1 MPKGIFK
8 PKYTKSEV
16 SQRFNLKQL
25 LGYEPS
31 NIQREFFHDLI
42 NERIEDRTKDGR
54 DINGKKFK
62 PYSAEYADFK
72 GVSRSDVDLT
82 LNDNMLQS
90 FDDSISAEQANVV
103 KVQMKPGTQTLKAF
117 NHNVGDTNPQRT
129 FFGINNKRELDPLLR
144 EVDELRPVQN
154 NAVTLSNLLTALE
167 SFNLRTSDNGEDNG

>member
-31 NIQREFFHDLI
+31 NIQREFFHDLV

-54 DINGKKFK
+54 DINNKKFR
-62 PYSAEYADFK
+62 PYSSEYAEFK
-72 GVSRSDVDLT
+72 GVSRGDVDLT

-90 FDDSISAEQANVV
+90 FDDSNSAEQANIV

-117 NHNVGDTNPQRT
+117 NHNTGDTLPQRT
-129 FFGINNKRELDPLLR
+129 FFGVNNKRELEPLLR
-144 EVDELRPVQN
+144 EVDELRPVQDGSI
-154 NAVTLSNLLTALE
+154 TLANLLTALE
-167 SFNLRTSDNGEDNG
+167 SLSIRREDDGEV